1 MKKKLSFI
9 LFWFLLNSAFAT
21 EIKVGI
27 LAPDGTTW
35 AKYLKKIIKDVDK
48 ATNGEVKIK
57 VYYGGAQG
65 DESDVLRKIR
75 VGQLHGGIFTGKTL
89 SEIYGDVRIME
100 VPFTFYDDYNKA
112 SQTLKKMTDYFNSG
126 FEKNGFVNLGF
137 YELGQVYFI
146 SKKKATS
153 IDGMKGMKIWLW
165 EGDKLVSTLISNLG
179 LVGVPLAMTDVLTS
193 LQTGILEATYAPP
206 MAILAVQ
213 WNTKVNYLINFPIA
227 FSMGAFLVD
236 NKAWL
241 KVPEK
246 YRAKVKE
253 ICFKY
258 SDEVNKKTV
267 EESQEALDAM
277 KSTGMEFVEFSKEDI
292 KKSNLIRAQV
302 IKDLEGKV
310 LSKKVIE
317 IFSKKI

>member
-1 MKKKLSFI
+1 MKKKLSFM

-35 AKYLKKIIKDVDK
+35 AKYLKKIIKDVDQ
-48 ATNGEVKIK
+48 ATSGEVKIK

-65 DESDVLRKIR
+65 DEGDVLRKIR

-112 SQTLKKMTDYFNSG
+112 SKTLKKMTDYFNTG

-165 EGDKLVSTLISNLG
+165 EGDKLVSTMISNLG
-179 LVGVPLAMTDVLTS
+179 LVGVPLALTDVLTS

-227 FSMGAFLVD
+227 FSLGAFLID
-236 NKAWL
+236 NKAWN

-267 EESQEALDAM
+267 EESKEALDAM
-277 KSTGMEFVEFSKEDI
+277 RSTGMEFVEFSKEDI